1 MKNRHTTEM
10 SKNHEQGELLRA
22 KINGET
28 SRMKW
33 SELQRFFA
41 SGAVI
46 AVAGDLDLVEAA
58 YRIASDDKQAVAQWM
73 SENRLGKVS
82 DAQANAWLQADATL
96 WAVVIKPW
104 ILVQHEQMH

>member
-1 MKNRHTTEM
+1 M

-41 SGAVI
+41 SGAMI
-46 AVAGDLDLVEAA
+46 SVAADLDLVEVA
-58 YRIASDDKQAVAQWM
+58 YRIASDDKDAIANWMADSRVA
-73 SENRLGKVS
+73 RVS
-82 DAQANAWLQADATL
+82 DAQAQTWVQTDALL

-104 ILVQHEQMH
+104 ILVQQEKLH

>member
-1 MKNRHTTEM
+1 M

-46 AVAGDLDLVEAA
+46 AVSPELDLVEVGF
-58 YRIASDDKQAVAQWM
+58 RVASDDKQAVAEWM
-73 SENRLGKVS
+73 ADNRVAKVS
-82 DAQANAWLQADATL
+82 DAQAETWLQTDATL

-104 ILVQHEQMH
+104 ILVQHEKMH